1 MLLKIVT
8 YLAKL
13 GLAFPVNTWLLNL
26 QSMIRKVE
34 LCSQNINICIEPKQE
49 AKKKKTSSWC
59 WQQFG
64 EVQKEADTKSGTAQ

>member
-1 MLLKIVT
+1 
-8 YLAKL
+8 
-13 GLAFPVNTWLLNL
+13 
-26 QSMIRKVE
+26 MIRKVE